1 MPLRRLLRNIR
12 KRCPGRLPLQSP
24 FLLPIVIPLPSLR
37 LPGNSFKPIS
47 HIINATF
54 RRAGLTFG
62 INDDSISL
70 RAIPESLELIVRN
83 HTIKCERKRAVGV
96 SREQS
101 PIGRNPLRRQRAPV
115 YFNRHIAERLEPV
128 ENFLDGHS
136 LVPGVRNRPLQVF
149 RRKLRRPTLPA
160 PEYAEP
166 NNRAEKHHAE
176 QRHASD

>member
-12 KRCPGRLPLQSP
+12 KRCAGRLPLQSP
-24 FLLPIVIPLPSLR
+24 FLLPIVIPIPSFR

-101 PIGRNPLRRQRAPV
+101 PIRGDAFCGKCAPV
-115 YFNRHIAERLEPV
+115 YFDAYVGERLKAV
-128 ENFLDGHS
+128 
-136 LVPGVRNRPLQVF
+136 
-149 RRKLRRPTLPA
+149 
-160 PEYAEP
+160 
-166 NNRAEKHHAE
+166 
-176 QRHASD
+176 